1 MSLNKNDNLT
11 AKYDETPM
19 EKVEIRL
26 DNQYVKIVPG
36 TTILQYLQQ
45 KGQID
50 PGLQNPVVIMSING
64 RRASLHETIHGD
76 EQVRLIRLKDEEA
89 QGTIHRTILFV
100 MAAAAG
106 DLFPDHRLRVSF
118 SYGGGVYC
126 EMDDNQP
133 LSVDQIHALEER
145 MKELVAMDL
154 SLTPQRFGLRA
165 LLKMLQRDGMTQRFT
180 SAKYLR
186 RDTLTLFRMH
196 GFDQFYFGRQLPS
209 TGFVRAFRLIPESP
223 GFVLM
228 SNVKMEPEQI
238 PTYVPQSKLLTTLKE
253 YSTWSGQLELQDA
266 GHMNEYIVDGRTS
279 DLVQIS
285 EARHSRF
292 FVEAA
297 DQVAQ
302 MSSEGRLILVAG
314 PSSSGKTSS
323 AKRLMVQLRVL
334 GMRPFAL
341 SLDNYFVDRE
351 DTPLDDEGD
360 YDYESINALK
370 LELFNDHL
378 KALMAGEAVKLSQY
392 NFHTGMGSISAE
404 ATTLEKGQPLIVE
417 GIHAL
422 NPLLTTAID
431 DAAKLRIYVSA
442 LCHMNIDHYSYIKT
456 TDTRLFRRIVRD
468 AKFRG
473 YTASE
478 TLARWPKV
486 RLGEEE
492 HIFPF
497 QNQADLFFNSGLTYE
512 LAVLKLWAEPRLAAV
527 HPDDKNY
534 GLARSLIDVLSLLL
548 PVDASQVPPTSLL
561 REFIGGSGF
570 HY

>member
-1 MSLNKNDNLT
+1 MSADKMGENV
-11 AKYDETPM
+11 AGIAPGQ
-19 EKVEIRL
+19 VEILL
-26 DNQYVKIVPG
+26 DNQPVMISPG
-36 TTILQYLQQ
+36 TTVLQYLQQ

-64 RRASLHETIHGD
+64 RRASLHEAVHGD
-76 EQVRLIRLKDEEA
+76 ERVRLIRLMDIEA
-89 QGTIHRTILFV
+89 NTTIQRTVLFV
-100 MAAAAG
+100 MAAAAE
-106 DLFPDHRLRVSF
+106 DLFPDHRLRVNF

-126 EMDDNQP
+126 ELENNEP
-133 LSVDQIHALEER
+133 LSTKQIRDLEDR
-145 MKELVAMDL
+145 MHELVSMDL
-154 SLTPQRFGLRA
+154 PLTPQRFGLRA
-165 LLKMLQRDGMTQRFT
+165 LLKMLQRDGKHQRFE

-186 RDTLTLFRMH
+186 RDTVTLYRMNS
-196 GFDQFYFGRQLPS
+196 FEQLYFGRQLPS
-209 TGFVRAFRLIPESP
+209 TGYVRVFRLVPEAP

-228 SNVKMEPEQI
+228 TNVKRDPEMI
-238 PTYVPQSKLLTTLKE
+238 PTYVPQSKLLSTMRA
-253 YSTWSGQLELQDA
+253 YSTWSAQLGVQDA
-266 GHMNEYIVDGRTS
+266 GHMNEYIVNGQTS

-292 FVEAA
+292 FVDAA
-297 DQVAQ
+297 DQVAA
-302 MSSEGRLILVAG
+302 MPDEGRLILLAG

-323 AKRLMVQLRVL
+323 AKRLAIQLRVL
-334 GMRPFAL
+334 GLRPFAL
-341 SLDNYFVDRE
+341 SLDNYFVDRA
-351 DTPLDDEGD
+351 DTPLDEDGD
-360 YDYESINALK
+360 YDYESIDALK
-370 LELFNDHL
+370 VELFNEHL
-378 KALMAGEAVKLSQY
+378 KALMAGESVHLPSY
-392 NFHTGMGSISAE
+392 NFHTGLGSISK
-404 ATTLEKGQPLIVE
+404 TSTVLEKGMPLLVE

-422 NPLLTTAID
+422 NPLLTPAISN
-431 DAAKLRIYVSA
+431 AQKLRIYISA
-442 LCHMNIDHYSYIKT
+442 LCHMNIDNYSYIKT

-497 QNQADLFFNSGLTYE
+497 QNHADLFFNSGLTYE

-527 HPDDKNY
+527 DPDDKNY
-534 GLARSLIDVLSLLL
+534 GLARSLIDLLSLLL

>member
-1 MSLNKNDNLT
+1 MFSE
-11 AKYDETPM
+11 KYEETQLDM
-19 EKVEIRL
+19 VEILL
-26 DNQYVKIVPG
+26 DNQPVKILPG
-36 TTILQYLQQ
+36 TTILQYLQK

-50 PGLQNPVVIMSING
+50 PGQQNPIVIMSING
-64 RRASLHETIHGD
+64 RRACLHEAIHGD
-76 EQVRLIRLKDEEA
+76 ERVRLIRLKDKEA
-89 QGTIHRTILFV
+89 QTTIQRTVLFV
-100 MAAAAG
+100 MAAAAE
-106 DLFPDHRLRVSF
+106 DLFPNHRLRADF

-126 EMDDNQP
+126 GLVGNEP
-133 LSVDQIHALEER
+133 LSVNQIRALEER
-145 MKELVAMDL
+145 MHELVAMDL
-154 SLTPQRFGLRA
+154 PLTPQRFGLRA
-165 LLKMLQRDGMTQRFT
+165 LLKMLQRDGKHQRFT

-186 RDTLTLFRMH
+186 RDNLTLFRMN
-196 GFDQFYFGRQLPS
+196 GFDQLYFGRQLPS
-209 TGFVRAFRLIPESP
+209 TGFVRAFRLVPENP

-228 SNVKMEPEQI
+228 TNVKMEPGKI
-238 PTYVPQSKLLTTLKE
+238 PTYVPQSKLLTTLRQ
-253 YSTWSGQLELQDA
+253 YSTWSDLQELQDT

-297 DQVAQ
+297 DQVAEI
-302 MSSEGRLILVAG
+302 SGESRLILLAG

-334 GMRPFAL
+334 GLRPFAL

-351 DTPLDDEGD
+351 ATPLDEDGD

-370 LELFNDHL
+370 LDLFNDHL
-378 KALMAGEAVKLSQY
+378 KALMAGESVKLSQY
-392 NFHTGMGSISAE
+392 NFHTGMGSISPR
-404 ATTLEKGQPLIVE
+404 ATTLEKGQPLLVE

-422 NPLLTTAID
+422 NPLLTPAISD
-431 DAAKLRIYVSA
+431 DKKLRIYVSA
-442 LCHMNIDHYSYIKT
+442 LCHMNIDNYSYIKT

-468 AKFRG
+468 AQFRG

-486 RLGEEE
+486 RLGEEK

-497 QNQADLFFNSGLTYE
+497 QNHADLFFNSGLTYE

-534 GLARSLIDVLSLLL
+534 GLARSLIDLLSLLL

>member
-1 MSLNKNDNLT
+1 MSADKMGENLSGHE
-11 AKYDETPM
+11 AER
-19 EKVEIRL
+19 VEILL
-26 DNQYVKIVPG
+26 DNQPVMIAPG

-64 RRASLHETIHGD
+64 RKTSLHEAVHGD
-76 EQVRLIRLKDEEA
+76 ERVRLIRLMDAEA
-89 QGTIHRTILFV
+89 NTTIQRTVLFV
-100 MAAAAG
+100 MAVAAE
-106 DLFPDHRLRVSF
+106 DLFPDHRLRVNF

-126 EMDDNQP
+126 ELANNEP
-133 LSVDQIHALEER
+133 LSTQQIRDLEDR
-145 MKELVAMDL
+145 MHELVSMDL
-154 SLTPQRFGLRA
+154 PLTPQRFGLRA
-165 LLKMLQRDGMTQRFT
+165 LLKMLQRDGKHQRFE

-186 RDTLTLFRMH
+186 RDTVTLYRMNS
-196 GFDQFYFGRQLPS
+196 FEQLYFGRQLPS
-209 TGFVRAFRLIPESP
+209 TGYVRAFRLVPEAP

-228 SNVKMEPEQI
+228 TNVKKDPEMI
-238 PTYVPQSKLLTTLKE
+238 PTYVPQSKLLTTMRA
-253 YSTWSGQLELQDA
+253 YSTWSSQQGVQDA
-266 GHMNEYIVDGRTS
+266 GHMNEYIVNGQTS

-292 FVEAA
+292 FVDAA
-297 DQVAQ
+297 DQVGA
-302 MSSEGRLILVAG
+302 MPEEGRLILLAG

-323 AKRLMVQLRVL
+323 AKRLAIQLRVL

-341 SLDNYFVDRE
+341 SLDNYFVDRA
-351 DTPLDDEGD
+351 DTPLDEDGD
-360 YDYESINALK
+360 YDYESIDALK
-370 LELFNDHL
+370 VDLFNEHL
-378 KALMAGEAVKLSQY
+378 KALMDGQPVNLPTY
-392 NFHTGMGSISAE
+392 NFHTGTGSIS
-404 ATTLEKGQPLIVE
+404 TTPTVLEQGMPLLVE

-422 NPLLTTAID
+422 NPQLTPAIS
-431 DAAKLRIYVSA
+431 DAQKLRIYVSA
-442 LCHMNIDHYSYIKT
+442 LCHMNIDNFSYIKT

-486 RLGEEE
+486 RLGEEK

-497 QNQADLFFNSGLTYE
+497 QNHADLFFNSGLTYE

-527 HPDDKNY
+527 DPDDKNY
-534 GLARSLIDVLSLLL
+534 GLARTLIDLLSLLL
-548 PVDASQVPPTSLL
+548 PMDASQVPPTSLL

-570 HY
+570 QY